1 MADILTPEGR
11 SERMSRIRGRD
22 TQPELALRRAL
33 HASGLRYRLNVREL
47 PGKPD
52 LVFPRWSTVV
62 FVHGCFWHWHK
73 GCRIANIPQSNTDY
87 WLAKFAAN
95 KRRDARAVRALR
107 KLGWRVMVVW
117 ECQLSTARR
126 VQTTAKRV
134 HKYVELGVDLWAL
147 SAPSMRV
154 I

>member
-11 SERMSRIRGRD
+11 SGRMSRIRGRD

-33 HASGLRYRLNVREL
+33 HASGLRYRLNVRDL

-62 FVHGCFWHWHK
+62 FVHGCFWHSHK
-73 GCRIANIPQSNTDY
+73 GCRIANIPQSNTNY

-107 KLGWRVMVVW
+107 RLGWRVMVVW

-126 VQTTAKRV
+126 VQATAERV
-134 HKYVELGVDLWAL
+134 HKYVWTLT
-147 SAPSMRV
+147 
-154 I
+154 